1 MWSRHIQKRSNGI
14 SLFHVCTREA
24 MEKKIS
30 DPHGR
35 LVCLPKFTEGQSK
48 ETIKH
53 YIQQPSKKGYARAKI
68 LLEQYYGTP
77 QSILAA
83 YH

>member
-1 MWSRHIQKRSNGI
+1 
-14 SLFHVCTREA
+14 

-35 LVCLPKFTEGQSK
+35 LVRLPKFTEGQAK

-53 YIQQPSKKGYARAKI
+53 GIQQPSKKGYARTKI
-68 LLEQYYGTP
+68 LLEQYYGT
-77 QSILAA
+77 
-83 YH
+83 